1 MVPVPDDDGATS
13 GTGLVVSGTVEEKL
27 EGKRVS
33 VGLTARVAG
42 VDGAKVLTQ
51 ARAIVQLS

>member
-1 MVPVPDDDGATS
+1 MVPVPDDDK
-13 GTGLVVSGTVEEKL
+13 GTALVVSGTVEEKL
-27 EGKRVS
+27 EGKRVT

-51 ARAIVQLS
+51 ARAVVQLS